1 MKIKIA
7 LSMLVILFVI
17 ALSLGATMA
26 WFTAES
32 SIEENI
38 FTAGTLMIEAGE
50 SWEDDYEVENWN
62 PGDCEEKEVTVE
74 VTGSKSAY
82 IRMQFDD
89 GWYEE
94 IDGSWVSWTHSND
107 VDPIKIRVVDED
119 NNEVFHEFPTDD
131 WVEDGGWYYY
141 VGGDMEGYL
150 ASGATIT
157 VISQVCLDGPT
168 ADNEFQGKQYRLG
181 FIFEAIQ
188 TSNYAAYYEW
198 GVDIYGEPPAE

>member
-1 MKIKIA
+1 MKTKIA

-26 WFTAES
+26 WFTAET

-50 SWEDDYEVENWN
+50 SWEEGHEVENWN
-62 PGDCEEKEVTVE
+62 PGDCEDKEVTVE

-89 GWYEE
+89 GWYEYNE
-94 IDGSWVSWTHSND
+94 ETEEWENWNHSGD
-107 VDPIKIRVVDED
+107 VDPIKITVDGED
-119 NNEVFHEFPTDD
+119 FPTAD
-131 WVEDGGWYYY
+131 WVEDGEWYYY
-141 VGGDMEGYL
+141 VGGDSEGYL

-181 FIFEAIQ
+181 FKFEAIQ
-188 TSNYAAYYEW
+188 TTNYAAYYEW
-198 GVDIYGEPPAE
+198 GVDIYGEPDSE